1 MIDFTYWMLFL
12 GAALALN
19 LSPGPDL
26 IYVISRT
33 VAQGTKVG
41 LASAAGLWT
50 GAFIHVLAVAFGLST
65 ILMTSAKAFT
75 VIKYAGAVYLAYLGI
90 QALRSR
96 GTNFDLP
103 LSKELKVTPAQA
115 YRQGILVDVLNP
127 KVAIFFMA
135 FLPQFV
141 RPDHG
146 SPSIQLVGLGALVI
160 FIAIPVESLFVVA
173 ASRTTGFFRQHPK
186 TSIWLDRL
194 LGSILVTLGVRLAL
208 LEQHQ

>member
-1 MIDFTYWMLFL
+1 MTDFTYWMLFFS
-12 GAALALN
+12 AALALN

-26 IYVISRT
+26 IYVITRT

-65 ILMTSAKAFT
+65 VLMTSVKAFT

-103 LSKELKVTPAQA
+103 SGKEPKVTPAQA
-115 YRQGILVDVLNP
+115 YRQGILVDLLNP

-146 SPSIQLVGLGALVI
+146 NPSIQLAGLGALVI
-160 FIAIPVESLFVVA
+160 FVAVPVEFSFVVA

-186 TSIWLDRL
+186 TSAWLDRL

-208 LEQHQ
+208 LEQRQ